1 MTAAIAL
8 RPPAAYACVMDTSD
22 ARAVVAF
29 WRDAGEK
36 RWFSKDAAFD
46 AEFRRRFMA
55 HHEAAAAGALGGW
68 QADAEAALGLVI
80 LLDQF
85 PRNCFRG
92 TPRVYATD
100 AQARAATGAAI
111 NAGFDLRTEPAL
123 RLFFYLPYSHS
134 ESLADQDRAVELA
147 ARLPGNSHAHALGHR
162 EIVRR
167 FGRFPHRN
175 ALLGRTSTQEELAYL
190 AAGGFAG

>member
-1 MTAAIAL
+1 
-8 RPPAAYACVMDTSD
+8 MDTIDS
-22 ARAVVAF
+22 RALVAF

-36 RWFSKDAAFD
+36 RWFRKDPAFD
-46 AEFRRRFMA
+46 ADFQRRFLA
-55 HHEAAAAGALGGW
+55 AHEAAAAGALAEW
-68 QADAEAALGLVI
+68 QAEPGSALALVL

-92 TPRVYATD
+92 TRRVYATD
-100 AQARAATGAAI
+100 AQARAVTAAAI
-111 NAGFDLRTEPAL
+111 DAGFDLRTEAAL
-123 RLFFYLPYSHS
+123 RVFFYLPYSHS
-134 ESLADQDRAVELA
+134 ESLDDQDRAVELA
-147 ARLPGNSHAHALGHR
+147 ARLPGDALAHALGHR

-175 ALLGRTSTQEELAYL
+175 ALLGRPSTREELTYL

>member
-1 MTAAIAL
+1 
-8 RPPAAYACVMDTSD
+8 MDMDS
-22 ARAVVAF
+22 RAFSVTQF
-29 WRDAGEK
+29 WRDAG
-36 RWFSKDAAFD
+36 KDAWFEKNDAFD
-46 AEFRRRFMA
+46 AEFRNRFLDL
-55 HHEAAAAGALGGW
+55 HYAAARRECDDWSGHAEGSLALM
-68 QADAEAALGLVI
+68 I

>member
-1 MTAAIAL
+1 MTITAAEL
-8 RPPAAYACVMDTSD
+8 ESPAYACAMDTPD
-22 ARAVVAF
+22 ASEVVAF
-29 WRDAGEK
+29 WREAGEK

-46 AEFRRRFMA
+46 AEFHRRFLA
-55 HHEAAAAGALGGW
+55 RHDAASTGALDGW
-68 QADAEAALGLVI
+68 LGDAESALALVI

-92 TPRVYATD
+92 TARVYATD
-100 AQARAATGAAI
+100 AQALRAASAAI
-111 NAGFDLRTEPAL
+111 DAGFDLRTEPAL
-123 RLFFYLPYSHS
+123 RVFFYLPFSHS

-147 ARLPGNSHAHALGHR
+147 VRLTGNAQAHALGHR

-175 ALLGRTSTQEELAYL
+175 ALLGRTSTKEELTYL

>member
-1 MTAAIAL
+1 MTTATAP
-8 RPPAAYACVMDTSD
+8 RERAAYARAMNTPD
-22 ARAVVAF
+22 APAVVAF

-46 AEFRRRFMA
+46 AAFRQRFLA
-55 HHEAAAAGALGGW
+55 SHEAAAAGALGGW
-68 QADAEAALGLVI
+68 LGDAESALALVI

-92 TPRVYATD
+92 TARVYATD
-100 AQARAATGAAI
+100 AQARAASGSAI
-111 NAGFDLRTEPAL
+111 DAGFDRRTEPAL

-175 ALLGRTSTQEELAYL
+175 ALLGRTSTPEELTYL
-190 AAGGFAG
+190 DAGGFAG

>member
-1 MTAAIAL
+1 MGKH
-8 RPPAAYACVMDTSD
+8 DSH
-22 ARAVVAF
+22 AVVTF

-36 RWFSKDAAFD
+36 RWFRKDAAFD
-46 AEFRRRFMA
+46 ADFQRRFLA
-55 HHEAAAAGALGGW
+55 THEAAATGALAGW
-68 QADAEAALGLVI
+68 QGEPESALALLL

-100 AQARAATGAAI
+100 AQALRVAGAAI
-111 NAGFDLRTEPAL
+111 DAGFDLRTEPAL

-147 ARLPGNSHAHALGHR
+147 ARLPGDSHAHALGHR

-175 ALLGRTSTQEELAYL
+175 ALLGRSSTPEELTYL

>member
-1 MTAAIAL
+1 MLA
-8 RPPAAYACVMDTSD
+8 PMGKQHDSQ
-22 ARAVVAF
+22 AVVAF

-36 RWFSKDAAFD
+36 RWFRKDPAFD
-46 AEFRRRFMA
+46 ADFKRRFLA
-55 HHEAAAAGALGGW
+55 AHEAAAAGALSGW
-68 QADAEAALGLVI
+68 QAEPESALALVL

-100 AQARAATGAAI
+100 AQARAVAGAAI
-111 NAGFDLRTEPAL
+111 AAGFDLRTDAPL

-147 ARLPGNSHAHALGHR
+147 ARLPGDSHAHALGHR

-175 ALLGRTSTQEELAYL
+175 ALLGRTSTREEVAYL
-190 AAGGFAG
+190 AAGGFGG